1 MPIKEKT
8 RKFNFS
14 YGELYQQ
21 ALEKSIFFR
30 RDASLLALRG
40 VTSNDLD
47 VFDDLITAFKETK
60 EDIIFTGLISDAT
73 QAKDEKRKQLE
84 ILGRDLLGIAE
95 TVYKG
100 KSGIYASFGFTN
112 LGRLNDAEIL
122 IAAETLYSKVQEY
135 SAALTPRGLTP
146 AMITELRTVMNELE
160 PLVKYLVAAKS
171 DRDLNTSNR
180 YTISNNLYT
189 TMIDLCLIAANYF
202 QDRDASKYS
211 DYVIYGTSATAQ
223 TRSGT
228 VNPNTITSRSFSGL
242 SPETIL
248 KLKNEGS
255 GALDF
260 YFSTTEGGDPISAIV
275 SVPAYQEHIHPV
287 QKLGYDV
294 PTGAVK
300 FNIRNLSET
309 EISSYL
315 IRIE

>member
-14 YGELYQQ
+14 YGELLQQ
-21 ALEKSIFFR
+21 SLEKSTFFR
-30 RDASLLALRG
+30 RDASTLALRG
-40 VTSNDLD
+40 ITSNDLD

-73 QAKDEKRKQLE
+73 QSRDEKRKQLE

-95 TVYKG
+95 TVFKS

-112 LGRLNDAEIL
+112 LSKMNDGEIL
-122 IAAETLYSKVQEY
+122 LAAETLYSKVQEY
-135 SAALTPRGLTP
+135 TAALTPRGLTP
-146 AMITELRTVMNELE
+146 AMITELRTVLDEFE

-180 YTISNNLYT
+180 YTISNNLYS
-189 TMIDLCLIAANYF
+189 TMIELCLIAANYF
-202 QDRDASKYS
+202 QDRDAGKYS
-211 DYVIYGTSATAQ
+211 DYVIYGSSTTSQ

-228 VNPNTITSRSFSGL
+228 LNPKSIVSRTFTGL
-242 SPETIL
+242 TPETVL
-248 KLKNEGS
+248 KLKNEGTGS
-255 GALDF
+255 LDF
-260 YFSTTEGGDPISAIV
+260 YFSTTEGGNPISAIV
-275 SVPAYQEHIHPV
+275 TVPAYQEHIHTV
-287 QKLGYDV
+287 NKLGYDV
-294 PTGAVK
+294 PTGSIK
-300 FNIRNLSET
+300 LNIRNLNET

>member
-30 RDASLLALRG
+30 RDASILSLRG

-146 AMITELRTVMNELE
+146 AMITELRTVMDELE

-228 VNPNTITSRSFSGL
+228 VNPNTIASRSFSGL
-242 SPETIL
+242 SPETVL

-260 YFSTTEGGDPISAIV
+260 YFSTTDGGNPISEIV
-275 SVPAYQEHIHPV
+275 SVPAYQEHIHSV

-294 PTGAVK
+294 QTGAVK
-300 FNIRNLSET
+300 FNIRNVSES